1 MQKNVRVKLYDIV
14 IFLLYF
20 SVVKVYAVPQVIQ
33 QILKIISMGI
43 VASYFLSHSTKSF
56 FNKTIILP
64 CLMLISS
71 VVYFI
76 GGSSNIKIL
85 LDGILNASCYC
96 LISACVCYTM
106 KKNMQDHLVEMY
118 YYLTLICC
126 GISIISVF
134 VKAKSANNYGA
145 EVIYVFGNKYAT
157 CYLFIFLIGLAY
169 YKFYDF
175 KKKKLKKSI
184 LILCFIILALLIS
197 YVTRCYTTLVAFG
210 VMLIL
215 FFFSERTIKK
225 IRKFINNPIVAV
237 LLVAVPGMVAMNIT
251 AVMQNPFVY
260 KIVTEWFGK
269 TAGLTGRAY
278 IYSNLYNIYARHP
291 FIGYGYNSDIVNI
304 VTEVGNA
311 QNGIMQSLIDYGAI
325 GTIALLAIVY
335 LAFKNSNK
343 KDRYW
348 GFKISFLTFCVCSI
362 VEIPFKY
369 LFFFVVSF
377 LFFSNR
383 DEALINI
390 GENLNE
396 Q

>member
-43 VASYFLSHSTKSF
+43 VASYFLNHSTKSF

-85 LDGILNASCYC
+85 LDGILNASCYW
-96 LISACVCYTM
+96 LISVCVCYTM
-106 KKNMQDHLVEMY
+106 KKNMQDHLVEVY

-169 YKFYDF
+169 YNFYDF
-175 KKKKLKKSI
+175 KKKS
-184 LILCFIILALLIS
+184 
-197 YVTRCYTTLVAFG
+197 
-210 VMLIL
+210 
-215 FFFSERTIKK
+215 
-225 IRKFINNPIVAV
+225 
-237 LLVAVPGMVAMNIT
+237 
-251 AVMQNPFVY
+251 
-260 KIVTEWFGK
+260 
-269 TAGLTGRAY
+269 
-278 IYSNLYNIYARHP
+278 
-291 FIGYGYNSDIVNI
+291 
-304 VTEVGNA
+304 
-311 QNGIMQSLIDYGAI
+311 
-325 GTIALLAIVY
+325 
-335 LAFKNSNK
+335 
-343 KDRYW
+343 
-348 GFKISFLTFCVCSI
+348 
-362 VEIPFKY
+362 
-369 LFFFVVSF
+369 
-377 LFFSNR
+377 
-383 DEALINI
+383 
-390 GENLNE
+390 
-396 Q
+396 